1 MQSLTE
7 AKPGD
12 VYTIKWLLGNPGVVE
27 WMDGRQVRQGS
38 RVEVIQNSMGHL
50 IIGVEGRRLAIG
62 PEAARRIKI

>member
-27 WMDGRQVRQGS
+27 
-38 RVEVIQNSMGHL
+38 VIQNCMGHL
-50 IIGVEGRRLAIG
+50 IIGVEGHRLAIG
-62 PEAARRIKI
+62 LETARRIKI